1 VKRCL
6 GALFILS
13 VAVAV
18 FASGSQQPAD
28 RSERAQQTQQSV
40 SGAVISTGNIS
51 FAIRAD
57 DGSAKTFFVLTSTSL
72 PNGGFR
78 PGDRV
83 SVAFQPV
90 DGAHAA
96 ATTVVLSSEVDT
108 AASALGR
115 PPGSVSVATAAEA
128 SERSDAW
135 RGLLVVL
142 LLSVALALAVATLV
156 NLLHTPR
163 EGRHTSA

>member
-1 VKRCL
+1 MKRCL
-6 GALFILS
+6 GAVFILS
-13 VAVAV
+13 VAVAR
-18 FASGSQQPAD
+18 FASGAQQPAD
-28 RSERAQQTQQSV
+28 QSDQARQSV

-57 DGSAKTFFVLTSTSL
+57 DGNAKSFLILTSTSL
-72 PNGGFR
+72 PSGGFR

-90 DGAHAA
+90 EGAYAA
-96 ATTVVLSSEVDT
+96 ATTVVRSSEVDT

-115 PPGSVSVATAAEA
+115 PPAGSVSVATAAEA
-128 SERSDAW
+128 GERSDAW

-142 LLSVALALAVATLV
+142 LLSLALALAVATLV